1 MDLKLRFKSISAKWF
16 LNILPIFVLL
26 IVLCIIVA
34 SLGIYNYYK
43 GLISDSAME
52 YVRDINVLS
61 LTDADGYPDAARK
74 YVEQFKFRDKVEV
87 QIFSSEGEMLI
98 TTNGFAVENPYP
110 EFIDYKESVSK
121 NETVTWLGKNDNG
134 ERVLAVTTQL
144 PDLGYGSNG
153 AYRVVVSME
162 KAVKSFAAMVS
173 LISFVGVIIVV
184 FVAISGAYFI
194 RSIVRPVREVTA
206 AARKIA
212 SGDMKEKLTVK
223 QNNEIG
229 ELCDTI
235 NHMASELERAETLK
249 NDFIS
254 SVSHELRTPL
264 TAIKGWGETVKL
276 SVGEDNDVVRHGLE
290 VMLGEADRLSGLV
303 EELLDFSR
311 VESGSLVVETSV
323 NDPAA
328 IVGEVVDMY
337 EEIARQNKI
346 SIVFTKPEQN
356 DMIMADRNRLKQVFI
371 NILDN
376 AVKYNKPEGHIAVS
390 MFNEEG
396 CIRITVSDT
405 GCGIPMKD
413 LDHIKEKFYKAN
425 NNVRGSGIGLA
436 VADEIVKHHNGLLF
450 AESVEG
456 EGTTITVVLP
466 TVKAEDE
473 VTEKI
478 FPPSEKG

>member
-1 MDLKLRFKSISAKWF
+1 MDISLKFKSISAKWF
-16 LNILPIFVLL
+16 LNILPVFVLV
-26 IVLCIIVA
+26 IVLCIIFA
-34 SLGIYNYYK
+34 SLGLFNYYK
-43 GLISDSAME
+43 GVISDSSMQ

-61 LTDADGYPDAARK
+61 LTDEAGYYDAARK
-74 YVEQFKFRDKVEV
+74 YVEEFQYRDKIEV
-87 QIFSSEGEMLI
+87 QLFSSDGEMLI

-110 EFIDYKESVSK
+110 EFIDYKEAVLK
-121 NETVTWLGKNDNG
+121 NETVTWFGKNDNG
-134 ERVLAVTTQL
+134 ERVLAITNVL

-162 KAVKSFAAMVS
+162 KAIKSFIAIVS
-173 LISFVGVIIVV
+173 LISFVGIMIVV

-194 RSIVRPVREVTA
+194 NSIIKPVRQVTA

-212 SGDMKEKLTVK
+212 GGDMKEKLTVK

-276 SVGEDNDVVRHGLE
+276 SVSEDNEVVRHGLD

-311 VESGSLVVETSV
+311 IESGSLTIETSI
-323 NDPAA
+323 NDPAV

-346 SIVFTKPEQN
+346 SLIFEKPEQN

-371 NILDN
+371 NVLDN
-376 AVKYNKPEGHIAVS
+376 AVKYNKPEGHIVVS

-405 GCGIPMKD
+405 GCGIPLKD

-450 AESVEG
+450 AESVEN

-473 VTEKI
+473 VTEI
-478 FPPSEKG
+478 VFPPSEKG

>member
-1 MDLKLRFKSISAKWF
+1 MDISLKFKSISAKWF
-16 LNILPIFVLL
+16 LNILPVFVLV
-26 IVLCIIVA
+26 IVLCIIFA
-34 SLGIYNYYK
+34 SLGLFNYYK
-43 GLISDSAME
+43 GVISDSSMQ

-61 LTDADGYPDAARK
+61 LTDEAGYYDAARK
-74 YVEQFKFRDKVEV
+74 YVEEFQYRDKIEV
-87 QIFSSEGEMLI
+87 QLFSSDGEMLI

-110 EFIDYKESVSK
+110 EFIDYKEAVLK
-121 NETVTWLGKNDNG
+121 NETVTWFGKNDNG
-134 ERVLAVTTQL
+134 ERVLAITNIL

-162 KAVKSFAAMVS
+162 KAIKSFIAIVS
-173 LISFVGVIIVV
+173 LISFVGIMIVV

-194 RSIVRPVREVTA
+194 NSIIKPVRQVTA

-212 SGDMKEKLTVK
+212 GGDMKEKLTVK

-276 SVGEDNDVVRHGLE
+276 SVSEDNEVVRHGLD

-311 VESGSLVVETSV
+311 IESGSLTIETSI
-323 NDPAA
+323 NDPAV

-346 SIVFTKPEQN
+346 SLIFEKPEQN

-371 NILDN
+371 NVLDN
-376 AVKYNKPEGHIAVS
+376 AVKYNKPEGHIVVS

-405 GCGIPMKD
+405 GCGIPLKD

-450 AESVEG
+450 AESVEN

-473 VTEKI
+473 VTEI
-478 FPPSEKG
+478 VFPPSEKG

>member
-1 MDLKLRFKSISAKWF
+1 MDISLKFKSISAKWF
-16 LNILPIFVLL
+16 LNILPVFVLV
-26 IVLCIIVA
+26 IVLCIIFA
-34 SLGIYNYYK
+34 SLGLFNYYK
-43 GLISDSAME
+43 GVISDSSMQ

-61 LTDADGYPDAARK
+61 LTDEAGYYDAARK
-74 YVEQFKFRDKVEV
+74 YVEEFQYRDKIEV
-87 QIFSSEGEMLI
+87 QLFSSDGEMLI

-110 EFIDYKESVSK
+110 EFIDYKEAVSK
-121 NETVTWLGKNDNG
+121 NETVTWFGKNDNG
-134 ERVLAVTTQL
+134 ERVLAITNIL

-162 KAVKSFAAMVS
+162 KAIKSFIAIVS
-173 LISFVGVIIVV
+173 LISFVGIMIVV

-194 RSIVRPVREVTA
+194 NSIIKPVRQVTA

-276 SVGEDNDVVRHGLE
+276 SVSEDNEVVRHGLD

-311 VESGSLVVETSV
+311 IESGSLTIETSI
-323 NDPAA
+323 NDPAV

-346 SIVFTKPEQN
+346 SLIFEKPEQN

-371 NILDN
+371 NVLDN
-376 AVKYNKPEGHIAVS
+376 AVKYNKPEGHIVVS

-405 GCGIPMKD
+405 GCGIPLKD

-450 AESVEG
+450 AESVEN

-473 VTEKI
+473 VTEI
-478 FPPSEKG
+478 VFPPSEKG

>member
-34 SLGIYNYYK
+34 SLGIYNYYE

-173 LISFVGVIIVV
+173 LISFVGV
-184 FVAISGAYFI
+184 
-194 RSIVRPVREVTA
+194 
-206 AARKIA
+206 
-212 SGDMKEKLTVK
+212 
-223 QNNEIG
+223 
-229 ELCDTI
+229 
-235 NHMASELERAETLK
+235 H
-249 NDFIS
+249 
-254 SVSHELRTPL
+254 
-264 TAIKGWGETVKL
+264 
-276 SVGEDNDVVRHGLE
+276 
-290 VMLGEADRLSGLV
+290 
-303 EELLDFSR
+303 
-311 VESGSLVVETSV
+311 
-323 NDPAA
+323 
-328 IVGEVVDMY
+328 
-337 EEIARQNKI
+337 
-346 SIVFTKPEQN
+346 
-356 DMIMADRNRLKQVFI
+356 
-371 NILDN
+371 
-376 AVKYNKPEGHIAVS
+376 
-390 MFNEEG
+390 
-396 CIRITVSDT
+396 
-405 GCGIPMKD
+405 
-413 LDHIKEKFYKAN
+413 
-425 NNVRGSGIGLA
+425 
-436 VADEIVKHHNGLLF
+436 
-450 AESVEG
+450 
-456 EGTTITVVLP
+456 
-466 TVKAEDE
+466 
-473 VTEKI
+473 
-478 FPPSEKG
+478 